1 MNSDKL
7 KQHIAMFGGF
17 LGALYLALNASGIS
31 AEWINPEKVDLWL
44 NVLNA
49 GLPFV
54 LVAYG
59 VYKNTY
65 LVTKKAKEQ
74 EQTLKD
80 LDMK

>member
-7 KQHIAMFGGF
+7 KQYIAMFGGF
-17 LGALYLALNASGIS
+17 VGALYLALNASGIS

-54 LVAYG
+54 LVTYG

-65 LVTKKAKEQ
+65 LVTTKAKEQ

>member
-1 MNSDKL
+1 MNNDKL
-7 KQHIAMFGGF
+7 KQYIAMFGGF
-17 LGALYLALNASGIS
+17 IGALYLALNASGIS

-65 LVTKKAKEQ
+65 LVTTKAKEQ

>member
-1 MNSDKL
+1 MNNDKL
-7 KQHIAMFGGF
+7 KQCIAMFGGF
-17 LGALYLALNASGIS
+17 IGALYLALNASGIS

-65 LVTKKAKEQ
+65 LVTTKAKEQ

>member
-1 MNSDKL
+1 MSNDKI
-7 KQHIAMFGGF
+7 KQYIAMFGGF

-65 LVTKKAKEQ
+65 IVTKKAKEQ
-74 EQTLKD
+74 EKTLKEND
-80 LDMK
+80 LK

>member
-7 KQHIAMFGGF
+7 KQYIAMFGGF
-17 LGALYLALNASGIS
+17 VGALYLALNASGIS

>member
-1 MNSDKL
+1 MSNDKI
-7 KQHIAMFGGF
+7 KQYIAMFGGF

-65 LVTKKAKEQ
+65 IVTEKAKEQ
-74 EQTLKD
+74 EKTLKENN
-80 LDMK
+80 MK

>member
-1 MNSDKL
+1 MSNDKI
-7 KQHIAMFGGF
+7 KQYIAMFGGF

-49 GLPFV
+49 GLPFA

-65 LVTKKAKEQ
+65 IVTKKAKEQ
-74 EQTLKD
+74 EKTLKEN
-80 LDMK
+80 DMK

>member
-7 KQHIAMFGGF
+7 KQYIAMFGGF
-17 LGALYLALNASGIS
+17 VGALYLALNASGIS

-65 LVTKKAKEQ
+65 LVTTKAKKQ
-74 EQTLKD
+74 EEKLKE

>member
-1 MNSDKL
+1 MNNDKI
-7 KQHIAMFGGF
+7 KQYIAMFGGF

-65 LVTKKAKEQ
+65 IVTNKAKEQ
-74 EQTLKD
+74 EKTLKD
-80 LDMK
+80 NNMK

>member
-7 KQHIAMFGGF
+7 KQYIAMFGGF
-17 LGALYLALNASGIS
+17 VGALYLALNASGIS

-65 LVTKKAKEQ
+65 LVTTKAKEQ

>member
-7 KQHIAMFGGF
+7 KQYIAMVGGF

-65 LVTKKAKEQ
+65 LVTTKAKEQ

>member
-1 MNSDKL
+1 MDSDKI
-7 KQHIAMFGGF
+7 KQYIAMLGGF

-65 LVTKKAKEQ
+65 IVTKKAKEQ
-74 EQTLKD
+74 EKTLKEN
-80 LDMK
+80 DMK

>member
-1 MNSDKL
+1 MNSDKF
-7 KQHIAMFGGF
+7 KQYIAMFGGF
-17 LGALYLALNASGIS
+17 VGALYLALNASGIS

-65 LVTKKAKEQ
+65 LVTTKAKEQ

>member
-1 MNSDKL
+1 MNNDKI
-7 KQHIAMFGGF
+7 KQYIAMFGGF

-65 LVTKKAKEQ
+65 IVTKKAKEQ
-74 EQTLKD
+74 EKTLKEN
-80 LDMK
+80 DMK

>member
-7 KQHIAMFGGF
+7 KQYIAMFGGF
-17 LGALYLALNASGIS
+17 IGALYLALNASGIS

-65 LVTKKAKEQ
+65 LVTTKAKEQ